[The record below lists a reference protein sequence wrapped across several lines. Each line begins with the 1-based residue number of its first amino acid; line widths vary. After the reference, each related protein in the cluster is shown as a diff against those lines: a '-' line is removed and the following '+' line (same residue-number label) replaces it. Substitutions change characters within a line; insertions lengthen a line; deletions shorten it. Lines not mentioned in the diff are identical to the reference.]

1 MGLNFKDIADDIKD
15 MSVDITGVLSEIRTV
30 IVDEIN
36 KAWSKTNLKAY
47 QKIEDVSSDTP
58 KNILCTHH
66 CHPDEVAY
74 AFYITCKYHH
84 QMLKYWDSVH
94 IFLPVDGITVT
105 YKDLL
110 EDDNTPI
117 SDEHESMWNAI
128 EFLLNDKVKLMAGKS
143 QEIEAQ
149 MVPINVILNAHSG
162 SDERHI
168 QIETLKDT
176 FKDYMTLFKKPV
188 YLRFSWRDTNIGTY
202 VIKD

>member
-1 MGLNFKDIADDIKD
+1 MGFNFKDIAGDIKD
-15 MSVDITGVLSEIRTV
+15 QSIDITSVVSEIRST

-36 KAWSKTNLKAY
+36 KAWAKTNLKAY
-47 QKIEDVSSDTP
+47 HKIEDVSSDTP
-58 KNILCTHH
+58 KHILCTHH

-74 AFYITCKYHH
+74 AFYSICKYHH

-105 YKDLL
+105 YNGLL

-128 EFLLNDKVKLMAGKS
+128 EFLLDDKVKLMADKS
-143 QEIEAQ
+143 QQTEAT
-149 MVPINVILNAHSG
+149 MVPINVIMNAHSG

-168 QIETLKDT
+168 QIETIKET
-176 FKDYMTLFKKPV
+176 FKDYMILFKKPI
-188 YLRFSWRDTNIGTY
+188 YLRFYWRDTNIGSY
-202 VIKD
+202 VIKA